1 MLAVGALLAPLV
13 GPATAGAAPAARAQ
27 CQPLTQVLHGHYY
40 GSDGRHVNATIA
52 FTVADRSMHEIN
64 AEGCGQ
70 SFDRPAFFVNPNYRL
85 PADGSMTEGSTEW
98 SVVLP
103 ANAWHVQIETYP
115 RGPASSPRYQR
126 TDLTYYARSMR
137 RFNLPN
143 TSDIQVVLPRAD
155 TCPAGTGVAERVVK
169 AYRVAWNTKTHK
181 SSITLDGAV
190 THADAFSGMPD
201 KNNPN
206 AGSPIQGLSLGSKP
220 QPDGTVLL
228 HEMASA
234 PTRLGQPYTMVVS
247 APHFGGKAYSQD
259 YRGRQTFGVTACSTG
274 VAQVYELPT
283 NLPFKERHRLQDALY
298 KHHSNYLITVNT

>member
-1 MLAVGALLAPLV
+1 MGALLGAAPV
-13 GPATAGAAPAARAQ
+13 GAVAQASTAGAA
-27 CQPLTQVLHGHYY
+27 CQPLTQVLHGHFR
-40 GSDGRHVNATIA
+40 GSDGKHVNATLA

-64 AEGCGQ
+64 ASGCGQ

-85 PADGSMTEGSTEW
+85 PASGSSTEGSDEW
-98 SVVLP
+98 TVRLP

-126 TDLTYYARSMR
+126 TNLAFYARSMR

-155 TCPAGTGVAERVVK
+155 TCPTGTGVAERVVR
-169 AYRVAWNTKTHK
+169 AYRVTWNAAKHR
-181 SSITLDGAV
+181 SSIVLDGAV

-201 KNNPN
+201 RNNPN

-220 QPDGTVLL
+220 QADGTVLL
-228 HEMASA
+228 HELASA
-234 PTRLGQPYTMVVS
+234 PGRLGQPYTMVIR

-259 YRGRQTFGVTACSTG
+259 YRGRQTFGVTACSQG
-274 VAQVYELPT
+274 EAPVYELPQ
-283 NLPFKERHRLQDALY
+283 NLPLSQRHALQDALY
-298 KHHSNYLITVNT
+298 KHHKNYLVTVNT